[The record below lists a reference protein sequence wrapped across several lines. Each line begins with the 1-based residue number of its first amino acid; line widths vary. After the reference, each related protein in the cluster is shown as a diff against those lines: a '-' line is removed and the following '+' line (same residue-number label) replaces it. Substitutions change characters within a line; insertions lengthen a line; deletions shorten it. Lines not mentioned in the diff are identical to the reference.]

1 MGDATKIRFTRAFA
15 AIASAIFASATIA
28 GVSVAGAQAGT
39 QAPSTAARNAAQT
52 PGGAQTAAQSV
63 QSTPPLTSTAVA
75 GRQSWLSD
83 RRDYHLG
90 DIVTVLVDEY
100 TLTSLDKEV
109 NATENRQRG
118 LGFGINTP
126 TSNKNYGINSNNNNQ
141 SQNSGLDARTNRLT
155 TEMSARVVAIAPNG
169 VMQLKGNK
177 IIKVEESKVNLILT
191 GWVRVQDVAP
201 DNSIQSFRM
210 ADADLD
216 YQAEGPLGKAK
227 SGIIGKLLGAF
238 WP

>member
-1 MGDATKIRFTRAFA
+1 MGDATRNRITRAIASGAIACA
-15 AIASAIFASATIA
+15 AIASAAIA
-28 GVSVAGAQAGT
+28 GASVAGA
-39 QAPSTAARNAAQT
+39 QAPSTAARAGTQAPAGGQAA
-52 PGGAQTAAQSV
+52 GQSA

-83 RRDYHLG
+83 RRDFHLG

-118 LGFGINTP
+118 LGLGINTP
-126 TSNKNYGINSNNNNQ
+126 TSNKTYGINSNNNNQ

-177 IIKVEESKVNLILT
+177 IIKVEESKVNLTLT

-201 DNSIQSFRM
+201 DNSVQSFRM

-227 SGIIGKLLGAF
+227 SGIIGRLLGAF

>member
-1 MGDATKIRFTRAFA
+1 MKLSRPRVAMIALGAFA
-15 AIASAIFASATIA
+15 AVSTVTGTSVASA
-28 GVSVAGAQAGT
+28 QA
-39 QAPSTAARNAAQT
+39 ANAANAANRNQ
-52 PGGAQTAAQSV
+52 PARGGAAAAQP
-63 QSTPPLTSTAVA
+63 TEPAGPALTSTAVP
-75 GRQSWLSD
+75 GRQSWFSD
-83 RRDYHLG
+83 RRDYHIG

-100 TLTSLDKEV
+100 TLTSLDKQV
-109 NATENRQRG
+109 NATDNRQRSLG
-118 LGFGINTP
+118 LGISTP
-126 TSNKNYGINSNNNNQ
+126 SSSKNFGINSNNNNQ

-169 VMQLKGNK
+169 IMQLKGTK
-177 IIKVEESKVNLILT
+177 VIKVEESKVNMTLT

-216 YQAEGPLGKAK
+216 YEADGPLGKAK
-227 SGIIGKLLGAF
+227 SGIIGRLLGAF

>member
-1 MGDATKIRFTRAFA
+1 MGDATRNRITRAIACAAIACA
-15 AIASAIFASATIA
+15 AIASAAIA
-28 GVSVAGAQAGT
+28 GASVAGA
-39 QAPSTAARNAAQT
+39 QAPSTAARAGTQAPAGGQAA
-52 PGGAQTAAQSV
+52 GQSA

-83 RRDYHLG
+83 RRDFHLG

-118 LGFGINTP
+118 LGLGINTP
-126 TSNKNYGINSNNNNQ
+126 SSNKTYGINSNNNNQ

-177 IIKVEESKVNLILT
+177 IIKVEESKVNLTLT

-201 DNSIQSFRM
+201 DNSVQSFRM

-227 SGIIGKLLGAF
+227 SGIIGRLLGAF

>member
-1 MGDATKIRFTRAFA
+1 MKTRITAAFA
-15 AIASAIFASATIA
+15 AITSATIAIASLA
-28 GVSVAGAQAGT
+28 GVSVAGAQAPGAAARAGT
-39 QAPSTAARNAAQT
+39 QT
-52 PGGAQTAAQSV
+52 PAGTQTAAQSA
-63 QSTPPLTSTAVA
+63 QSTPPLTSTAVV

-118 LGFGINTP
+118 LGLGINTP
-126 TSNKNYGINSNNNNQ
+126 SSNKTYGINSNNNNQ

-177 IIKVEESKVNLILT
+177 IIKVEDSKVNLILT

-227 SGIIGKLLGAF
+227 SGIIGRLLGAF

>member
-1 MGDATKIRFTRAFA
+1 MKNRLANVIMAGAAFVAVMGTLST
-15 AIASAIFASATIA
+15 ASTL
-28 GVSVAGAQAGT
+28 GAQAALATQPAATPAGT
-39 QAPSTAARNAAQT
+39 RVATRAGASGLAAQT
-52 PGGAQTAAQSV
+52 AQT
-63 QSTPPLTSTAVA
+63 TPTLTSTAVS

-83 RRDYHLG
+83 RRDFHLG

-109 NATENRQRG
+109 NATENRQRNLG
-118 LGFGINTP
+118 LGIATP
-126 TSNKNYGINSNNNNQ
+126 TSNKTFGVNSNNNNQ

-155 TEMSARVVAIAPNG
+155 TDMSARVVAIAPNG
-169 VMQLKGNK
+169 VMQLKGSK
-177 IIKVEESKVNLILT
+177 IIKVEDSKVNLVLT

-201 DNSIQSFRM
+201 DNSVQSFRM

-227 SGIIGKLLGAF
+227 SGIIGRLIGAF

>member
-1 MGDATKIRFTRAFA
+1 MRNRITRVLA
-15 AIASAIFASATIA
+15 AIASATIA
-28 GVSVAGAQAGT
+28 GASVASAQAPGAAARTGTAAPAGAQA
-39 QAPSTAARNAAQT
+39 
-52 PGGAQTAAQSV
+52 AAQSA

-90 DIVTVLVDEY
+90 DIVTVFVDEY

-118 LGFGINTP
+118 LGLGINTP
-126 TSNKNYGINSNNNNQ
+126 SSNKTYGINSNNNNQ

-155 TEMSARVVAIAPNG
+155 TEMSARVIAIAPNG

-177 IIKVEESKVNLILT
+177 IIKVEESKVNLTLT

-201 DNSIQSFRM
+201 DNSVQSFRM

-227 SGIIGKLLGAF
+227 SGIIGRLLGAF

>member
-1 MGDATKIRFTRAFA
+1 MRNRITRVLA
-15 AIASAIFASATIA
+15 AIASATIA
-28 GVSVAGAQAGT
+28 GVSAAGAQAPG
-39 QAPSTAARNAAQT
+39 AAARTGTPAPAAAQ
-52 PGGAQTAAQSV
+52 AAAQSA

-90 DIVTVLVDEY
+90 DIVTVFVDEY

-118 LGFGINTP
+118 LGLGINTP
-126 TSNKNYGINSNNNNQ
+126 SSNKTYGINSNNNNQ

-155 TEMSARVVAIAPNG
+155 TEMSARVIAIAPNG

-177 IIKVEESKVNLILT
+177 IIKVEESKVNLTLT

-201 DNSIQSFRM
+201 DNSVQSFRM

-227 SGIIGKLLGAF
+227 SGIIGRLLGAF

>member
-1 MGDATKIRFTRAFA
+1 MKNRLNNAIGAAVTAALVTAATL
-15 AIASAIFASATIA
+15 
-28 GVSVAGAQAGT
+28 GA
-39 QAPSTAARNAAQT
+39 QAPSTAAAAR
-52 PGGAQTAAQSV
+52 PGARGAAPAQAAPT
-63 QSTPPLTSTAVA
+63 TPPLTSTSVP
-75 GRQSWLSD
+75 GRQSWFSD

-100 TLTSLDKEV
+100 TLTSLDKQV
-109 NATENRQRG
+109 NATDNRQRT
-118 LGFGINTP
+118 LGFGMTTP
-126 TSNKNYGINSNNNNQ
+126 TGSKGYGINSNNNNQ

-155 TEMSARVVAIAPNG
+155 TDMSARVVAIGPNG
-169 VMQLKGNK
+169 IMQLKGTKVIN
-177 IIKVEESKVNLILT
+177 VEESKVNLTLT

-216 YQAEGPLGKAK
+216 YQADGPLGKAK
-227 SGIIGKLLGAF
+227 SGIIGRLLGAF

>member
-1 MGDATKIRFTRAFA
+1 MKNRIN
-15 AIASAIFASATIA
+15 SAIGAATIA
-28 GVSVAGAQAGT
+28 TLLAASTLFAQAPTAKAGAKTGAKG
-39 QAPSTAARNAAQT
+39 PSAAQAE
-52 PGGAQTAAQSV
+52 PA
-63 QSTPPLTSTAVA
+63 TPPLTSTAIP
-75 GRQSWLSD
+75 GRQSWFSD

-109 NATENRQRG
+109 NATDNRQRT
-118 LGFGINTP
+118 LGFGMTTP
-126 TSNKNYGINSNNNNQ
+126 TGAKGYGINSNNNNQ

-155 TEMSARVVAIAPNG
+155 TDMSARVVAIGPNG
-169 VMQLKGNK
+169 VMQLKGTKVIN
-177 IIKVEESKVNLILT
+177 VEESKVNLTLT

-210 ADADLD
+210 ADANLD
-216 YQAEGPLGKAK
+216 YQADGPLGKAK
-227 SGIIGKLLGAF
+227 SGIIGRLLGAF

>member
-1 MGDATKIRFTRAFA
+1 MKTRITAALAAIMSATI
-15 AIASAIFASATIA
+15 AIASLA
-28 GVSVAGAQAGT
+28 GVSVAGAQAPGAAARAGT
-39 QAPSTAARNAAQT
+39 QT
-52 PGGAQTAAQSV
+52 PAGTQTAAQSA
-63 QSTPPLTSTAVA
+63 QSTPPLTSTAVV

-118 LGFGINTP
+118 LGLGINTP
-126 TSNKNYGINSNNNNQ
+126 SSNKTYGINSNNNNQ

-177 IIKVEESKVNLILT
+177 IIKVEDSKVNLILT

-227 SGIIGKLLGAF
+227 SGIIGRLLGAF

>member
-1 MGDATKIRFTRAFA
+1 MRNGITRALA
-15 AIASAIFASATIA
+15 AIASAAIAGAVGAGAVSASA
-28 GVSVAGAQAGT
+28 SVAGAQAPT
-39 QAPSTAARNAAQT
+39 NAARPATQT
-52 PGGAQTAAQSV
+52 PAGGQAAAQSA
-63 QSTPPLTSTAVA
+63 QSTPPLTSTAVT

-227 SGIIGKLLGAF
+227 SGIIGRLLGAF

>member
-1 MGDATKIRFTRAFA
+1 MKLSQSLA
-15 AIASAIFASATIA
+15 AMIALGASAAMSAATIA
-28 GVSVAGAQAGT
+28 SVAGAQAANAANTANTANRNPPARSGAAAAT
-39 QAPSTAARNAAQT
+39 QAEPSGPA
-52 PGGAQTAAQSV
+52 
-63 QSTPPLTSTAVA
+63 LTSTAVP
-75 GRQSWLSD
+75 GRQSWFSD

-100 TLTSLDKEV
+100 TLTSLDKQV
-109 NATENRQRG
+109 NATDNRQRSLG
-118 LGFGINTP
+118 LGISTP
-126 TSNKNYGINSNNNNQ
+126 SSSKTFGINSNNNNQ

-169 VMQLKGNK
+169 IMQLKGTK
-177 IIKVEESKVNLILT
+177 VIKVEESKVNMTLT

-216 YQAEGPLGKAK
+216 YEADGPLGKAK
-227 SGIIGKLLGAF
+227 SGIIGRLLGAF

>member
-1 MGDATKIRFTRAFA
+1 MKMKLVQSRVAKIALGAFA
-15 AIASAIFASATIA
+15 VVSAAASASVASA
-28 GVSVAGAQAGT
+28 QAANPANRNQPARGG
-39 QAPSTAARNAAQT
+39 TAAPPQT
-52 PGGAQTAAQSV
+52 EPAGPA
-63 QSTPPLTSTAVA
+63 LTSTAVP
-75 GRQSWLSD
+75 GRQSWFSD

-100 TLTSLDKEV
+100 TLTSLDKQV
-109 NATENRQRG
+109 NATDNRQRSLG
-118 LGFGINTP
+118 LGISTP
-126 TSNKNYGINSNNNNQ
+126 SSSKNFGINSNNNNQ

-169 VMQLKGNK
+169 IMQLKGNK
-177 IIKVEESKVNLILT
+177 VIKVEDSKVNMVLT

-210 ADADLD
+210 ADANLD
-216 YQAEGPLGKAK
+216 YEAEGPLGQAK
-227 SGIIGKLLGAF
+227 SGIIGRLLGAF

>member
-1 MGDATKIRFTRAFA
+1 MKNRPANMTMAVAAFVVVMGALSTG
-15 AIASAIFASATIA
+15 SAL
-28 GVSVAGAQAGT
+28 GAQA
-39 QAPSTAARNAAQT
+39 APATRPPAATPPATRAGAAT
-52 PGGAQTAAQSV
+52 QTAQA
-63 QSTPPLTSTAVA
+63 TPVLTSTAVP

-83 RRDYHLG
+83 RRDFHLG

-109 NATENRQRG
+109 DATENRQRNLG
-118 LGFGINTP
+118 LGISTP
-126 TSNKNYGINSNNNNQ
+126 TSNKTFGVNSNNNNQ

-155 TEMSARVVAIAPNG
+155 TDMSARVVAIAPNG
-169 VMQLKGNK
+169 VMQLKGSK
-177 IIKVEESKVNLILT
+177 VIKVEESKVNLVLT

-201 DNSIQSFRM
+201 DNSVQSFRM

-227 SGIIGKLLGAF
+227 SGIIGRLIGAF

>member
-1 MGDATKIRFTRAFA
+1 MGDATRNRITRAIASGAIACA
-15 AIASAIFASATIA
+15 AIASAAIA
-28 GVSVAGAQAGT
+28 GASVAGA
-39 QAPSTAARNAAQT
+39 QAPSTAARAGTQAPAGGQAAGQS
-52 PGGAQTAAQSV
+52 AQG
-63 QSTPPLTSTAVA
+63 TPPLTSTAVA

-83 RRDYHLG
+83 RRDFHLG

-118 LGFGINTP
+118 LGLGINTP
-126 TSNKNYGINSNNNNQ
+126 TSNKTYGINSNNNNQ

-177 IIKVEESKVNLILT
+177 IIKVEESKVNLTLT

-201 DNSIQSFRM
+201 DNSVQSFRM

-227 SGIIGKLLGAF
+227 SGIIGRLLGAF

>member
-1 MGDATKIRFTRAFA
+1 MKNRI
-15 AIASAIFASATIA
+15 IHATIA
-28 GVSVAGAQAGT
+28 IAAILSASTLNAQAAKPAAKKG
-39 QAPSTAARNAAQT
+39 APAAAAEVDTT
-52 PGGAQTAAQSV
+52 PKLA
-63 QSTPPLTSTAVA
+63 STAVP

-109 NATENRQRG
+109 NATDNRQRTLG
-118 LGFGINTP
+118 LGITTP
-126 TSNKNYGINSNNNNQ
+126 SSNNAYGFNTNNGTQ
-141 SQNSGLDARTNRLT
+141 SQNSGLDARTNTLT

-169 VMQLKGNK
+169 VMQLKGTK
-177 IIKVEESKVNLILT
+177 MIRVEESKVDLTLT

-210 ADADLD
+210 VDANLD
-216 YQAEGPLGKAK
+216 YAADGPLGKPK
-227 SGIIGKLLGAF
+227 SGIIGRLIGAF

>member
-1 MGDATKIRFTRAFA
+1 MGDVTRNRITRGFAAIASAAIAFA
-15 AIASAIFASATIA
+15 AIASA
-28 GVSVAGAQAGT
+28 GNRRCVRCGRAGT
-39 QAPSTAARNAAQT
+39 EYRRASWNAGCRCTA
-52 PGGAQTAAQSV
+52 AAQSA
-63 QSTPPLTSTAVA
+63 QSAPPLTSTAVA

-100 TLTSLDKEV
+100 TLTSLDKQV

-126 TSNKNYGINSNNNNQ
+126 SSNKTYGINSNNNNQ

-177 IIKVEESKVNLILT
+177 IIKVEDSKVNLIL
-191 GWVRVQDVAP
+191 VR
-201 DNSIQSFRM
+201 
-210 ADADLD
+210 
-216 YQAEGPLGKAK
+216 
-227 SGIIGKLLGAF
+227 LGARTGRRSRQQRSIISHG
-238 WP
+238 

>member
-1 MGDATKIRFTRAFA
+1 
-15 AIASAIFASATIA
+15 
-28 GVSVAGAQAGT
+28 
-39 QAPSTAARNAAQT
+39 
-52 PGGAQTAAQSV
+52 
-63 QSTPPLTSTAVA
+63 L
-75 GRQSWLSD
+75 
-83 RRDYHLG
+83 
-90 DIVTVLVDEY
+90 
-100 TLTSLDKEV
+100 
-109 NATENRQRG
+109 
-118 LGFGINTP
+118 GINTP
-126 TSNKNYGINSNNNNQ
+126 SSNKTYGINSNNNNQ
-141 SQNSGLDARTNRLT
+141 SQNSGLDARTNRIT

-177 IIKVEESKVNLILT
+177 IIKVEDSKVNLILT

-227 SGIIGKLLGAF
+227 SGIIGRLLGAF